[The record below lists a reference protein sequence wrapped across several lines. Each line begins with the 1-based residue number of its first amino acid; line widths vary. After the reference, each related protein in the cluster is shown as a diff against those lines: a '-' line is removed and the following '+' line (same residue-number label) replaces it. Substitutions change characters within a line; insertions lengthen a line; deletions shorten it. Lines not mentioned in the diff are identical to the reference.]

1 MRRTI
6 VPCAVAAAG
15 ILGITSLASG
25 ASMQRASSATF
36 KATLTVG
43 QVTPPVKGTKAG
55 ASGTFRAT
63 LTGTVLKWTLTYK
76 NLTGPAFA
84 AHIHLGARGKNGI
97 AVIALCGPCKSPMS
111 GSANSVTDDV
121 TALMLKAGAYVNVHT
136 NKNPEGEIRGEITG
150 H

>member
-1 MRRTI
+1 MKRI
-6 VPCAVAAAG
+6 LVLSAVAVLG
-15 ILGITSLASG
+15 ILAIASLASG
-25 ASMQRASSATF
+25 APMQRTSTATF

-43 QVTPPVKGTKAG
+43 QVTPPVKGTKPG

-84 AHIHLGARGKNGI
+84 AHIHIGARGKNGI
-97 AVIALCGPCKSPMS
+97 AVISLCGPCKSPMS
-111 GSANSVTDDV
+111 GTANSVSDDV
-121 TALMLKAGAYVNVHT
+121 ATLMLKGGAYVNVHT
-136 NKNPEGEIRGEITG
+136 KKNSEGEIRGEITG